1 MVLFVIAV
9 CYDLCTTFRT
19 IFEIMALINEDT
31 VNTQFLKG
39 DHIILAA
46 LVVQLVDLGLQ
57 ALFGFLHLLDGELLR
72 FFSLG
77 FGNSHH
83 NFVDLLFQN
92 GPLALYTHGDLLKLA
107 MPDNNGIVVAG
118 GDPTTEFLAVFG
130 LKILAGSD
138 KDIGRRIKLQKL
150 SGPLLCQ
157 VVGHHKEGLL
167 AQAQPL

>member
-1 MVLFVIAV
+1 MRFV
-9 CYDLCTTFRT
+9 
-19 IFEIMALINEDT
+19 NENT
-31 VNTQFLKG
+31 VNAQFLKG
-39 DHIILAA
+39 DHIVLAA

-57 ALFGFLHLLDGELLR
+57 ALLGFLHLFDGEILR

-77 FGNSHH
+77 FGNAHH
-83 NFVDLLFQN
+83 DFVDLLFQN
-92 GPLALYTHGDLLKLA
+92 GPLALYAHGDLLELR

-118 GDPTTEFLAVFG
+118 GDPTTEFLAVLGF
-130 LKILAGSD
+130 KILAGRN
-138 KDIGRRIKLQKL
+138 KNVRCRIELQKL